1 MVLGRLGRTENS
13 PSKSVCSILPIAICG
28 PGSYGAPAFIL
39 SFAALFG
46 FPSSARP
53 SLCAP
58 SALHGTSDGAT
69 MFAPGGAGTTPRT
82 VFDNSFVL
90 GATGFYHRVGAS
102 CPSWLRPFALL
113 RLDRTCSYQDDQGRG
128 YPSGC
133 LGPRLRRK
141 EVDHE

>member
-46 FPSSARP
+46 FPPSARP

-90 GATGFYHRVGAS
+90 VAPAS
-102 CPSWLRPFALL
+102 IIGSELPRARLRPFALPRAYRAPVFPL
-113 RLDRTCSYQDDQGRG
+113 PCLVGEPVRG
-128 YPSGC
+128 G
-133 LGPRLRRK
+133 G
-141 EVDHE
+141 EG

>member
-1 MVLGRLGRTENS
+1 MVGLQAMVLGRLGRTENS

-46 FPSSARP
+46 FPPSARP

-90 GATGFYHRVGAS
+90 GATGFYHRVGATTS
-102 CPSWLRPFALL
+102 QASTLRFASSLPGSGL
-113 RLDRTCSYQDDQGRG
+113 SVTMPGGGTRPGR
-128 YPSGC
+128 
-133 LGPRLRRK
+133 R
-141 EVDHE
+141 